1 MINPAQFQ
9 RVLGQASDDQ
19 LMTMLR
25 RPDKIPSQFIVA
37 EINRRQAMRQA
48 SKAQQAGLAQQ
59 MAQQPPSQMQ
69 QMPRQEPRMEPRG
82 MREGGMV
89 ANAQQLSEISNQL
102 SSLVDG
108 GGSSGGISNLLSS
121 NGNNMNYALAQPAYQ
136 RVPFAAQLFGGFGP
150 RPNDF
155 GSRPSLLR
163 GMNQGGIPLP
173 MPPMRKP
180 SVGQRNKNPMNLRPI
195 SGEPFFGTV
204 GVSPQN
210 YTIFDSDLAGL
221 RAGFVNMD
229 TQKKRGVDT
238 IRGYIGAYA
247 PVGENAPLSVSNYMK
262 FVADSVGVG
271 LDDKIDLSDPDT
283 QLKVADAQIKF
294 ENNADDDYY
303 KSIAPLLKQAQ
314 TLSDDKTNNPFMPNR
329 RQVTTVSPTGNN
341 AGTANNAQSVFTNRI
356 LGLQNKAQQSQQLA
370 PTDTARPA
378 IFDTIDSLAARGDL
392 DARRSLEAMVTDPDF
407 GTPAIKNYAR
417 TKLGEL
423 MSGKAA
429 NELSR
434 SVASS
439 DDAGILSKFATN
451 IGGMRSTLAKQRADE
466 AAADASQSQLDAMPN
481 FDGPPRLGDQTSN
494 YARNILG
501 IQAARAED
509 VANAKISEAARNTTL
524 AADDAARMGLNA
536 PSIGTQRRDARTGK
550 QTQRTDLVD
559 RIQQIA
565 KGLLP
570 VPDASSPKK
579 RRGNVVTNL
588 GVLEDAPETE
598 PRVGAQASAAT
609 TATDPM
615 ADDPAGIMASG
626 SPIPSQSTANTGG
639 LKPVI
644 DNGVQSFLNLFGQTG
659 PTIAK
664 AELSNA
670 VGDEVAGAA
679 QKLATNAQNNTLGG
693 IAVDGAFDITT
704 LQGDIEKLSEANR
717 NLVEDY
723 NKGAAELL
731 KKRTELMEQLDGQR
745 RTPQNMMFKALI
757 DFGLE
762 LAASPE
768 VNFLRAVA
776 QAGKKGIA
784 TFDTLTKQDQQ
795 KLFQKYKMAY
805 DIAAAEFD
813 HNIKGRKLAV
823 DAGMQAVSL
832 ANTLSQIGYRTQMGQ
847 AAIIK
852 ANKPTTTTSASA
864 NARALFNA
872 YIKVL
877 DDPLAAIDSGQIPE
891 GYIIRNDKGDAIG
904 VDRNRFVTDAAA
916 RFGIG
921 LESLVT
927 ELPPLPAS
935 N

>member
-9 RVLGQASDDQ
+9 RVLGQASDEQ

-102 SSLVDG
+102 SNLVDG
-108 GGSSGGISNLLSS
+108 GGPSGGISNLLSG
-121 NGNNMNYALAQPAYQ
+121 NGSGPNYALAQPAYQ

-163 GMNQGGIPLP
+163 GMNKGGIPLP

-180 SVGQRNKNPMNLRPI
+180 SVGQRNRNPMNLRPI

-229 TQKKRGVDT
+229 TQKKKGVDT

-271 LDDKIDLSDPDT
+271 VDDKIDLSDADT
-283 QLKVADAQIKF
+283 QLKIADAQIKF

-303 KSIAPLLKQAQ
+303 KSISPLLEQAQ
-314 TLSDDKTNNPFMPNR
+314 VLSDDKTNNPFMPVR
-329 RQVTTVSPTGNN
+329 RQVSTAPP
-341 AGTANNAQSVFTNRI
+341 AANNAQSVFTNRI
-356 LGLQNKAQQSQQLA
+356 LGLQNKAQQSQQPA

-407 GTPAIKNYAR
+407 GNPTIKNYAR

-451 IGGMRSTLAKQRADE
+451 IGGIRGRLAKQRADE
-466 AAADASQSQLDAMPN
+466 AAAAASQSQLDAMPN

-509 VANAKISEAARNTTL
+509 VANAEILEAARNTSL

-536 PSIGTQRRDARTGK
+536 PSIGTQRRDARRGE
-550 QTQRTDLVD
+550 QTQRTDLLD
-559 RIQQIA
+559 RIQEIA

-570 VPDASSPKK
+570 VPDGSSPKK

-588 GVLEDAPETE
+588 GVPEEAPETE

-609 TATDPM
+609 TAPLQPLE
-615 ADDPAGIMASG
+615 ADDAARQEGITAISNQ
-626 SPIPSQSTANTGG
+626 PTANTGG

-644 DNGVQSFLNLFGQTG
+644 DNGVQSFLNLLQPG

-670 VGDEVAGAA
+670 VGGEVAGAA
-679 QKLATNAQNNTLGG
+679 QNLATNAQNNTLGG
-693 IAVDGAFDITT
+693 LAMDGAFDITT
-704 LQGDIEKLSEANR
+704 LQGDIKQLSKANQD
-717 NLVEDY
+717 LVKDY

-832 ANTLSQIGYRTQMGQ
+832 ANTLSQISYRSQM
-847 AAIIK
+847 AKASLIK
-852 ANKPTTTTSASA
+852 ANKPTANTSGAA

-891 GYIIRNDKGDAIG
+891 GYIIRNKDNDAIG
-904 VDRNRFVTDAAA
+904 VDRNRFITDAAA
-916 RFGIG
+916 RFGIA
-921 LESLVT
+921 LEDLVT
-927 ELPPLPAS
+927 ELPPLPKS